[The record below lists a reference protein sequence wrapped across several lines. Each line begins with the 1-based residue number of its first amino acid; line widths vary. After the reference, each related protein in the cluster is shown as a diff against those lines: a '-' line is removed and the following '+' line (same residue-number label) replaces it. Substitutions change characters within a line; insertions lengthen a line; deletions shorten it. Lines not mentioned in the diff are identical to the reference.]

1 MAKGRREGIL
11 IRQDIL
17 IVLSDSTQRDILRDA
32 LTHSGIDVTLAEDVR
47 QAVRSLKL
55 QVTAFLLLDL
65 SLDGANL
72 FLDEIVGTYY
82 TPPPF
87 LMAADTIYNNMM
99 RTDILNRGADVCLA
113 KPVDADEVLAVMNAV
128 FRRTIRLGR
137 VQSKLAPCIRHKELL
152 VDPLRRSV
160 VMKGRSIELTVKE
173 FDVLYLLA
181 SNPGLVFSKEQ
192 IYDHIWNDDYRFATT
207 SVFDQISSIRQKLG
221 ISTKCKEY
229 IQTIYGIGYR
239 FAEK

>member
-1 MAKGRREGIL
+1 MLPE
-11 IRQDIL
+11 
-17 IVLSDSTQRDILRDA
+17 STQRDILRDA

-47 QAVRSLKL
+47 QAVQILKL
-55 QVTAFLLLDL
+55 HINAFLLLDL

-87 LMAADTIYNNMM
+87 LIVTDTIPDNAM
-99 RTDILNRGADVCLA
+99 RTDVLNRGADVCLA
-113 KPVDADEVLAVMNAV
+113 KPIDADEVLAVINAV
-128 FRRTIRLGR
+128 FRRTVRLGR

-181 SNPGLVFSKEQ
+181 SNPGFVFSKEQ
-192 IYDHIWNDDYRFATT
+192 IYDHIWNHDYRFATT
-207 SVFDQISSIRQKLG
+207 SVFDHISSIRQKLG
-221 ISTKCKEY
+221 LGTKDKEY

-239 FAEK
+239 FAEN

>member
-82 TPPPF
+82 
-87 LMAADTIYNNMM
+87 Y
-99 RTDILNRGADVCLA
+99 
-113 KPVDADEVLAVMNAV
+113 
-128 FRRTIRLGR
+128 
-137 VQSKLAPCIRHKELL
+137 CIRWK
-152 VDPLRRSV
+152 
-160 VMKGRSIELTVKE
+160 KGLEKRTR
-173 FDVLYLLA
+173 
-181 SNPGLVFSKEQ
+181 
-192 IYDHIWNDDYRFATT
+192 IW
-207 SVFDQISSIRQKLG
+207 
-221 ISTKCKEY
+221 
-229 IQTIYGIGYR
+229 
-239 FAEK
+239 